1 MNFEITSGKIN
12 SAIKVCI
19 YGPEG
24 IGKSTLAAYFPDPL
38 FIDTEGSTKRLDVKR
53 LPNPSSW
60 NMLQEEIKY
69 VIQTPGLCKTLI
81 IDTLDWAEA
90 LCNTAVCAKYKKT
103 GIEDFG
109 YGKGYIYAKEEFG
122 KFLNLLSDVIDKEI
136 NVVTTA
142 HAKLAK
148 FEQPEENGAYDM
160 WTLKLGAKTGSQTS
174 ALVKEW
180 ADMLLFCNYK
190 VVAVATDDNGKK
202 FKAQGGSRVMYTTH
216 HPCWDAKNRFGLPE
230 EIPMDFKEIMHCI
243 PGIETVAA
251 AENTTPPKQQNI
263 PPETTPVP
271 PAKSE
276 PTTAAN
282 PVPTAANEPKHLK
295 GLHELMKHFEVTES
309 EIQQAVASKGYY
321 PVDTAIENYDPQFVD
336 GVLVDAWNQVFEII
350 KSNRESTEHK
360 GE

>member
-1 MNFEITSGKIN
+1 MNFEITSGKID

-24 IGKSTLAAYFPDPL
+24 IGKSTLAAHFPDPL

-81 IDTLDWAEA
+81 IDTLDWAET
-90 LCNTAVCAKYKKT
+90 LCNEAVCAKYKKN

-122 KFLNLLSDVIDKEI
+122 RFLNLLSDVIEKGI

-142 HAKLAK
+142 HAKLSK

-160 WTLKLGAKTGSQTS
+160 WTLKLGPKTGSQTS

-190 VVAVATDDNGKK
+190 VFAVATDDNGKK

-216 HPCWDAKNRFGLPE
+216 HPCWDAKNRFGLAN
-230 EIPMDFKEIMHCI
+230 EIAMDFKEIAHCL
-243 PGIETVAA
+243 PRVAEA
-251 AENTTPPKQQNI
+251 VTPTPQQK
-263 PPETTPVP
+263 PASKVP
-271 PAKSE
+271 PAAKAE
-276 PTTAAN
+276 PVQASKQADELPN
-282 PVPTAANEPKHLK
+282 KYLK
-295 GLHELMKHFEVTES
+295 GLYDIMKGFNVTEA

-336 GVLVDAWNQVFEII
+336 GVLIDAWEQVFATIEN
-350 KSNRESTEHK
+350 NRKTENK